1 MPDYKKIP
9 VDITATV
16 NNGAATANDLV
27 VAVAAIYDNLWAVSN
42 TDRDT
47 MQTTQGRAATTRRPT
62 IRDHCRHTNSIRIA
76 SSLRADMIFG
86 KDRRLQLLLDDLPAM
101 T

>member
-9 VDITATV
+9 VDVTTVV

-27 VAVAAIYDNLWAVSN
+27 GAVAAIYDNLWAVSN

-47 MQTTQGRAATTRRPT
+47 MQT
-62 IRDHCRHTNSIRIA
+62 
-76 SSLRADMIFG
+76 
-86 KDRRLQLLLDDLPAM
+86 QLLGLVTRAKAAGSSGKIRTPGGGFM
-101 T
+101 VIR

>member
-9 VDITATV
+9 IDVTTTV
-16 NNGAATANDLV
+16 NNGSATANDLV

-47 MQTTQGRAATTRRPT
+47 MQTQLVGLVSRARVAGSSGR
-62 IRDHCRHTNSIRIA
+62 
-76 SSLRADMIFG
+76 LRTPGGGLI
-86 KDRRLQLLLDDLPAM
+86 KI
-101 T
+101 